1 MPLPLPRST
10 ITFSAAIFF
19 VAIGVGQVAK
29 NPDKETVRVTIYPGS
44 TIPRRLATIGK
55 EV

>member
-1 MPLPLPRST
+1 MPLSPLRST
-10 ITFSAAIFF
+10 ITFSAAVFF
-19 VAIGVGQVAK
+19 AAIAVSQVAE
-29 NPDKETVRVTIYPGS
+29 NPDKETVRLTIYPGS

>member
-1 MPLPLPRST
+1 MPLSPLRST
-10 ITFSAAIFF
+10 ITFSAVFFAAIA
-19 VAIGVGQVAK
+19 VSQVAE
-29 NPDKETVRVTIYPGS
+29 NPDKETVRLTIYPGS